1 MNQNQLQSND
11 MDVLFEIEN
20 VIDSLALATQKS
32 ISMTKLN
39 VALKEAFAEPM
50 EMLEK
55 LGELFEKISDE
66 TIHLVAMRKII
77 VALNEFESKLSII

>member
-1 MNQNQLQSND
+1 

-20 VIDSLALATQKS
+20 VIDSLSLATQKS